1 MLIPSDISDTSEW
14 EWIAGGFPCR
24 DVARERF
31 ISDSLTPHLSI
42 GNNSNSAVTNPE
54 IKSEILEND
63 IDPNR
68 EQSMDQSYE
77 CPISIIPACRTPS
90 TAEQRTVNQGG
101 DKDTIEQQDLQR
113 ITTQLQISR
122 CTR

>member
-42 GNNSNSAVTNPE
+42 ANNSNHTITNPE

-63 IDPNR
+63 IEPSR
-68 EQSMDQSYE
+68 EQSLDQSYE
-77 CPISIIPACRTPS
+77 CPISIIPANRTHS
-90 TAEQRTVNQGG
+90 TEEQRTINQ
-101 DKDTIEQQDLQR
+101 
-113 ITTQLQISR
+113 
-122 CTR
+122 